1 MLCHIGKLVQFYYGG
16 SAPQRRDLVRLL
28 PSDLVEGGGSAG
40 VPRGFRPLRRD
51 LVRLLPSDLV
61 GVVWGGEGL
70 VV

>member
-28 PSDLVEGGGSAG
+28 PSDLV
-40 VPRGFRPLRRD
+40 
-51 LVRLLPSDLV
+51 